1 MTGPAA
7 GPGPHGVFD
16 ELAVGWAL
24 HALEPEEETVF
35 ASHLPG
41 CARCRGT
48 ITEATEVMADLAGQ
62 LPPAQPPGR
71 LRERLQA
78 AVPDTPQQIP
88 PGDPPLPP
96 GPDAGAEPWGSAQ
109 PATGFPLH
117 RVPAEADRPPPPTP
131 WRRVLPHALAA
142 GAVAAILALGTWNV
156 VLSTARDEAR
166 TTAVEQAEVVNALL
180 TPGRAVITPLSG
192 DDGAPLATVVV
203 RNGPVQVVTHGLAP
217 NDDRAQ
223 TYVVWGL
230 ADDTPVALGTFDVI
244 RPQMDLRTV
253 GSAATGLDDFS
264 GFEISLEPGRR
275 VPSVPTDVVARGE
288 VTN

>member
-1 MTGPAA
+1 VSGPAA
-7 GPGPHGVFD
+7 GSAAHGVFD

-41 CARCRGT
+41 CPRCRGT
-48 ITEATEVMADLAGQ
+48 VAETTEAMATLARQ
-62 LPPAQPPGR
+62 LPPASPPGR
-71 LRERLQA
+71 LRERLRA
-78 AVPDTPQQIP
+78 AVPDTLQQ
-88 PGDPPLPP
+88 LPAP
-96 GPDAGAEPWGSAQ
+96 DLPAPVRDAGADPWAGNL
-109 PATGFPLH
+109 PETGFPGGS
-117 RVPAEADRPPPPTP
+117 VPAAAERRPPPTP
-131 WRRVLPHALAA
+131 WRRVLPNALAA

-166 TTAVEQAEVVNALL
+166 ATASEQADVVNALL
-180 TPGRAVITPLSG
+180 TPGRAVIAPLSG
-192 DDGAPLATVVV
+192 DDGTPVATVVA
-203 RNGPVQVVTHGLAP
+203 RNGPVQVVTHGLAR

-230 ADDTPVALGTFDVI
+230 MGDTPVALGSFDVV

-253 GSAATGLDDFS
+253 GSASTGLDDFS
-264 GFEISLEPGRR
+264 AYEISLEPGRR